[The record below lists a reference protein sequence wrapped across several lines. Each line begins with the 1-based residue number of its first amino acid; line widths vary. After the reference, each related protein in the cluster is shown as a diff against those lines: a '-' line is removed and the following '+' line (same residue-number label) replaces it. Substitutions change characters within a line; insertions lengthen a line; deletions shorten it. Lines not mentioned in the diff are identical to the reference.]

1 MPRGWRIPNMPAMST
16 TALIDLLVLG
26 AEIEPARREG
36 LLEDLSD
43 LVLRHA
49 GARAWAFAREHAD
62 TTGYA
67 HGKPMLEPHYRVHV
81 TLPVAATAGVR
92 DLLAGEVARR
102 VLRVE
107 RAYPRPEDLPRVS
120 VSFA

>member
-1 MPRGWRIPNMPAMST
+1 MSD

-26 AEIEPARREG
+26 TELEPARREG
-36 LLEDLSD
+36 LLEDLSE

-49 GARAWAFAREHAD
+49 GAPSWAFAREHAD
-62 TTGYA
+62 STGYA
-67 HGKPMLEPHYRVHV
+67 AGRPMLRPHYRVHV
-81 TLPVAATAGVR
+81 TLPFAATGAVR
-92 DLLAGEVARR
+92 ERLASEVARR

-107 RAYPRPEDLPRVS
+107 CAYPTADDLPRVN

>member
-1 MPRGWRIPNMPAMST
+1 MT
-16 TALIDLLVLG
+16 DTALIDLLVLG
-26 AEIEPARREG
+26 AELEPARREG

-49 GARAWAFAREHAD
+49 GARAWAFAREVSDGAA
-62 TTGYA
+62 YA
-67 HGKPMLEPHYRVHV
+67 GGRPMLEPHYRVQV
-81 TLPVAATAGVR
+81 TLPVAATARVR
-92 DLLAGEVARR
+92 DQLAADVARR

-107 RAYPRPEDLPRVS
+107 RAYPAPEDLPRVA

>member
-1 MPRGWRIPNMPAMST
+1 VTP

-26 AEIEPARREG
+26 AELEPARREG

-43 LVLRHA
+43 LVLRHS
-49 GARAWAFAREHAD
+49 GAQAWAYAREVAD
-62 TTGYA
+62 GAAYA
-67 HGKPMLEPHYRVHV
+67 AGRPMSKPHYRVHV

-92 DLLAGEVARR
+92 ERLAREVACR

-107 RAYPRPEDLPRVS
+107 RAYPRPDDLPRVS
-120 VSFA
+120 VSFT

>member
-1 MPRGWRIPNMPAMST
+1 MTP

-26 AEIEPARREG
+26 AELEPARREG

-49 GARAWAFAREHAD
+49 GAPAWAYAREVAD
-62 TTGYA
+62 GAAYA
-67 HGKPMLEPHYRVHV
+67 AGRPMAKPHYRVRL
-81 TLPVAATAGVR
+81 TLPVAATAAVR
-92 DLLAGEVARR
+92 ERLARDVARR
-102 VLRVE
+102 VLRAE
-107 RAYPRPEDLPRVS
+107 RAYPQPDDLPRVS